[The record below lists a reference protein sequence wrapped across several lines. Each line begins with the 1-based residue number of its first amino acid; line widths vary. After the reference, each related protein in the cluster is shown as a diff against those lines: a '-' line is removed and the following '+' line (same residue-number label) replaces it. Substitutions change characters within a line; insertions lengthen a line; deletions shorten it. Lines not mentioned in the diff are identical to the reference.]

1 MDPDGRNRVLQKPWT
16 QAETGPIK
24 EAAALQ
30 YEGPTA
36 GTSAS
41 LAPRSTCESCARIR
55 RIARRLRG
63 LLLTGASAETLQL
76 LESLML
82 HLGMQCLDDAG
93 SACDQQCSAES
104 VPARCECL
112 RPCCAFAPAGGKQL
126 TVDTSECRPVEKE
139 PECGEAD
146 EEAASPAAYMPVLH
160 EHEASKLE
168 GWTQVFSHTKQRI
181 YFRNSITGESQWHV
195 PAAPAEAANP
205 RHWQTGESWI
215 PEGEFK
221 QVCAGRMVSLQHAS
235 TQVDLADV
243 EEAVMWFGRDDLDF
257 QIDTHRSFEK
267 GTPTMVQPLP
277 LFARA
282 DTKEEEHELAKKLDV
297 EIRKA
302 VDGAVLFGEA
312 SFQWIPTLW
321 SNKMSVPAPAQ
332 EVMENCL
339 RNDRT
344 PLATPR
350 EVQSVHNFG
359 SSGDEKT
366 IQKDDDFFAAVF
378 YGPDES
384 GQLAVKEEGKIGSDH
399 LISPSKPRGCP
410 SGEGGKKDFSFFSR
424 SGGGREKD
432 PSPSFTATKTAAL
445 QLIESAPCVT
455 HEDGSERAEESSAS
469 VACTS
474 VSSDCWSGK
483 DNIESRVTSMVR
495 RGCSDQEIIA
505 RLRCVA
511 GGHKL
516 SIFRIRTMRRALL
529 KDSAAAQSV
538 SPSKEEAVAEGES
551 ELQAIRDCTLHMSR
565 EGNVATIRRMKPPMS
580 LSRSFTLSES
590 AKQLKQL

>member
-1 MDPDGRNRVLQKPWT
+1 MDPDGRNRVLQRPWT
-16 QAETGPIK
+16 QAESGPIK

-30 YEGPTA
+30 YEGPTD

-41 LAPRSTCESCARIR
+41 LAPRSACESCARIR

-63 LLLTGASAETLQL
+63 LLLAGASAETLQL
-76 LESLML
+76 LDSLML
-82 HLGMQCLDDAG
+82 HLGMQGLDDTG
-93 SACDQQCSAES
+93 SACEQQCSAET

-112 RPCCAFAPAGGKQL
+112 RPCCAFAPASGKQL
-126 TVDTSECRPVEKE
+126 TVDTSECGLVEKE
-139 PECGEAD
+139 PESDEAD
-146 EEAASPAAYMPVLH
+146 EEAASPAAYMPIL
-160 EHEASKLE
+160 HEASKLE

-195 PAAPAEAANP
+195 PTAPAEAANP
-205 RHWQTGESWI
+205 RHWQSGESWI

-221 QVCAGRMVSLQHAS
+221 QVCAGRVVSLQHAS

-257 QIDTHRSFEK
+257 QIDTHRSFERR
-267 GTPTMVQPLP
+267 TATMVQPLP
-277 LFARA
+277 LFPRT

-312 SFQWIPTLW
+312 SLQWIPTLW

-339 RNDRT
+339 RNDCT

-350 EVQSVHNFG
+350 EVKSAHNFG
-359 SSGDEKT
+359 GNGDEKT
-366 IQKDDDFFAAVF
+366 LQKDDDFFAAVF
-378 YGPDES
+378 YGKDES
-384 GQLAVKEEGKIGSDH
+384 GELAVKEEGEIGSDR
-399 LISPSKPRGCP
+399 LTSPSKPRGCP

-424 SGGGREKD
+424 SGGARKKD
-432 PSPSFTATKTAAL
+432 PGPSCTATKTAAL
-445 QLIESAPCVT
+445 QPIEAAPCVA
-455 HEDGSERAEESSAS
+455 HDDGSERAGKSSSS

-483 DNIESRVTSMVR
+483 DNIAARVTSMVR

-516 SIFRIRTMRRALL
+516 SLFRIRTMRRALL
-529 KDSAAAQSV
+529 KDSGAARSV
-538 SPSKEEAVAEGES
+538 SPSKQEAVAEGQS
-551 ELQAIRDCTLHMSR
+551 ELQAIRDCKLHIST
-565 EGNVATIRRMKPPMS
+565 EGDVATIRRMKAPMS